1 MDTNIAEKVERY
13 NEVGQVV
20 RVTLR
25 WRGKI
30 YYLQMFFPGSKFPSR
45 GEVETQVKK
54 IYPDSVVMVHYASET
69 QPNQPLIRVTEE
81 RDEYGDPVGG
91 PKISKKEKEKNLKK
105 NEKDEDHTTTTAEG
119 KELKYG
125 NYGNYISGQTLE
137 KKKREKI
144 DPNKLPVANASY
156 EPEGETM
163 NEQMTD
169 KPNQPGSGVNK
180 TTGSNVGN
188 KIRSAL
194 KNAGK
199 NLNQQLKNIDDNPVK
214 GYSKVLQMN
223 GQEPEGEVIK
233 ENETENPTFVQF
245 MKRIDQLPEVTREAI
260 KNCGNDPAIAKAAL
274 EISGIDK

>member
-13 NEVGQVV
+13 NEIGQVV

-54 IYPDSVVMVHYASET
+54 IYPDAVVMVHYASET

-81 RDEYGDPVGG
+81 RDEYGDPVDG

-105 NEKDEDHTTTTAEG
+105 NEKDEDHTTTTNERR
-119 KELKYG
+119 ELKYG
-125 NYGNYISGQTLE
+125 NYGNYISGQTIE
-137 KKKREKI
+137 PTKKEYINPK
-144 DPNKLPVANASY
+144 KLPVANASY
-156 EPEGETM
+156 EPDGETIS
-163 NEQMTD
+163 EEEEE
-169 KPNQPGSGVNK
+169 KK
-180 TTGSNVGN
+180 
-188 KIRSAL
+188 
-194 KNAGK
+194 
-199 NLNQQLKNIDDNPVK
+199 
-214 GYSKVLQMN
+214 
-223 GQEPEGEVIK
+223 
-233 ENETENPTFVQF
+233 NPTFVQF

-274 EISGIDK
+274 DISGIDK

>member
-13 NEVGQVV
+13 NEIGQVV

-69 QPNQPLIRVTEE
+69 QPNQPLIRVAEE

-105 NEKDEDHTTTTAEG
+105 NEKDEDHTTTTTEG
-119 KELKYG
+119 TLKYG
-125 NYGNYISGQTLE
+125 NYGNYIDGQ
-137 KKKREKI
+137 KREKTKEPKMKKV
-144 DPNKLPVANASY
+144 DYTKLAAS
-156 EPEGETM
+156 
-163 NEQMTD
+163 NE
-169 KPNQPGSGVNK
+169 
-180 TTGSNVGN
+180 
-188 KIRSAL
+188 L
-194 KNAGK
+194 
-199 NLNQQLKNIDDNPVK
+199 
-214 GYSKVLQMN
+214 
-223 GQEPEGEVIK
+223 EGEVIK
-233 ENETENPTFVQF
+233 EEEEEKQNPTFVQF

>member
-13 NEVGQVV
+13 NEIGQVV

-54 IYPDSVVMVHYASET
+54 IYPDAVVMIHYASET

-105 NEKDEDHTTTTAEG
+105 NEKDEDHTTTTAEE
-119 KELKYG
+119 KQLKYG
-125 NYGNYISGQTLE
+125 NYGNYISGQTKE
-137 KKKREKI
+137 KTIKEKPI
-144 DPNKLPVANASY
+144 RKVDYTKLASS
-156 EPEGETM
+156 
-163 NEQMTD
+163 NE
-169 KPNQPGSGVNK
+169 
-180 TTGSNVGN
+180 
-188 KIRSAL
+188 L
-194 KNAGK
+194 
-199 NLNQQLKNIDDNPVK
+199 
-214 GYSKVLQMN
+214 
-223 GQEPEGEVIK
+223 EGEVIK
-233 ENETENPTFVQF
+233 EEEEEKQNPTFVQF
-245 MKRIDQLPEVTREAI
+245 MQRIEQLPEVTREAI

>member
-1 MDTNIAEKVERY
+1 MDTNITEKVERY

-54 IYPDSVVMVHYASET
+54 IYPDAVVMIHYASET
-69 QPNQPLIRVTEE
+69 QPNQPLIRVTE
-81 RDEYGDPVGG
+81 G
-91 PKISKKEKEKNLKK
+91 
-105 NEKDEDHTTTTAEG
+105 T
-119 KELKYG
+119 LKYG
-125 NYGNYISGQTLE
+125 NYGNYIDGQ
-137 KKKREKI
+137 KREKTKEEPMTRV
-144 DPNKLPVANASY
+144 DYTKLAASN
-156 EPEGETM
+156 ELEGKVLDE
-163 NEQMTD
+163 NLIKKIKEI
-169 KPNQPGSGVNK
+169 GSKIK
-180 TTGSNVGN
+180 TKLSGGME
-188 KIRSAL
+188 KR
-194 KNAGK
+194 
-199 NLNQQLKNIDDNPVK
+199 NQQIKDVNNNPVK
-214 GYSKVLQMN
+214 GYSQTLQMN

-233 ENETENPTFVQF
+233 EEEKENPTFVQF

>member
-13 NEVGQVV
+13 NEIGQVV

-54 IYPDSVVMVHYASET
+54 IYPDAVVMIHYASET

-105 NEKDEDHTTTTAEG
+105 NEKDEDHTTTTTEG
-119 KELKYG
+119 TLKYG
-125 NYGNYISGQTLE
+125 NYGNYIDGQ
-137 KKKREKI
+137 KREKTKEEKMKKV
-144 DPNKLPVANASY
+144 DYTKLAAS
-156 EPEGETM
+156 
-163 NEQMTD
+163 NE
-169 KPNQPGSGVNK
+169 
-180 TTGSNVGN
+180 
-188 KIRSAL
+188 L
-194 KNAGK
+194 
-199 NLNQQLKNIDDNPVK
+199 
-214 GYSKVLQMN
+214 
-223 GQEPEGEVIK
+223 EGEVIK
-233 ENETENPTFVQF
+233 EEEEKQNPTFVQF
-245 MKRIDQLPEVTREAI
+245 MQRIEQLPEVTRQAI
-260 KNCGNDPAIAKAAL
+260 KNCGDDPAIAKAAL

>member
-54 IYPDSVVMVHYASET
+54 IYPDAVVMVHYASET

-81 RDEYGDPVGG
+81 RDEYGDPVDG

-125 NYGNYISGQTLE
+125 NYGNYISGQKIDKTKEKPMKKVDYTKLAASNELE
-137 KKKREKI
+137 GKVLDENLIKKIKEIGSKIKSNLSKGMENKKK
-144 DPNKLPVANASY
+144 
-156 EPEGETM
+156 
-163 NEQMTD
+163 QMD
-169 KPNQPGSGVNK
+169 S
-180 TTGSNVGN
+180 
-188 KIRSAL
+188 I
-194 KNAGK
+194 
-199 NLNQQLKNIDDNPVK
+199 DNPVK
-214 GYSKVLQMN
+214 GTSQMMQMN

-233 ENETENPTFVQF
+233 EEETENPTFVQF

>member
-13 NEVGQVV
+13 NEIGQVV

-54 IYPDSVVMVHYASET
+54 IYPDAVVMIHYASET
-69 QPNQPLIRVTEE
+69 QPNQPLIRVAEE
-81 RDEYGDPVGG
+81 RDEYGDPVDG

-105 NEKDEDHTTTTAEG
+105 NEKDEDHTTTTTEG
-119 KELKYG
+119 RLRYG
-125 NYGNYISGQTLE
+125 NYGNYVDGQRKE
-137 KKKREKI
+137 PIKKEYINPK
-144 DPNKLPVANASY
+144 KLPVANASY
-156 EPEGETM
+156 EPDGETIS
-163 NEQMTD
+163 EEEEE
-169 KPNQPGSGVNK
+169 KK
-180 TTGSNVGN
+180 
-188 KIRSAL
+188 
-194 KNAGK
+194 
-199 NLNQQLKNIDDNPVK
+199 
-214 GYSKVLQMN
+214 
-223 GQEPEGEVIK
+223 
-233 ENETENPTFVQF
+233 NPTFVQF

>member
-13 NEVGQVV
+13 NEIGQVV

-54 IYPDSVVMVHYASET
+54 IYPDAVVMIHYASET

-125 NYGNYISGQTLE
+125 NYGNYISGQTKE
-137 KKKREKI
+137 KKIKEKPMRGV
-144 DPNKLPVANASY
+144 DYTKLAAS
-156 EPEGETM
+156 
-163 NEQMTD
+163 NE
-169 KPNQPGSGVNK
+169 
-180 TTGSNVGN
+180 
-188 KIRSAL
+188 L
-194 KNAGK
+194 
-199 NLNQQLKNIDDNPVK
+199 
-214 GYSKVLQMN
+214 
-223 GQEPEGEVIK
+223 EGEVIK
-233 ENETENPTFVQF
+233 EEEEEKQNPTFVQF
-245 MKRIDQLPEVTREAI
+245 MQRIEQLPEVTREAI

>member
-54 IYPDSVVMVHYASET
+54 IYPDAVVMIHYASET
-69 QPNQPLIRVTEE
+69 QPNQPLIRVTE
-81 RDEYGDPVGG
+81 
-91 PKISKKEKEKNLKK
+91 
-105 NEKDEDHTTTTAEG
+105 G
-119 KELKYG
+119 KLRYG
-125 NYGNYISGQTLE
+125 NYGNYVDGQKIEKTKETKMKKVDYTKLAASNELE
-137 KKKREKI
+137 GKVLDEGLIKKIKEIGSKIKSNLSKGMENKKK
-144 DPNKLPVANASY
+144 
-156 EPEGETM
+156 
-163 NEQMTD
+163 QMD
-169 KPNQPGSGVNK
+169 S
-180 TTGSNVGN
+180 
-188 KIRSAL
+188 I
-194 KNAGK
+194 
-199 NLNQQLKNIDDNPVK
+199 DNPVK
-214 GYSKVLQMN
+214 GTSQMMQMN
-223 GQEPEGEVIK
+223 SHEPEGEVIK
-233 ENETENPTFVQF
+233 EEEPENPTFVQF

>member
-54 IYPDSVVMVHYASET
+54 IYPDAVVMIHYASET
-69 QPNQPLIRVTEE
+69 QPNQPLIRV
-81 RDEYGDPVGG
+81 
-91 PKISKKEKEKNLKK
+91 
-105 NEKDEDHTTTTAEG
+105 AEG
-119 KELKYG
+119 TLKYG
-125 NYGNYISGQTLE
+125 NYGNYIDGQKKEKTKEEKMKKVDYTQLAASNELEGKVLDENLIKRIKEIGSKIKTKLTKGME
-137 KKKREKI
+137 KK
-144 DPNKLPVANASY
+144 
-156 EPEGETM
+156 
-163 NEQMTD
+163 
-169 KPNQPGSGVNK
+169 
-180 TTGSNVGN
+180 
-188 KIRSAL
+188 
-194 KNAGK
+194 
-199 NLNQQLKNIDDNPVK
+199 NQQIDNINNNPVK
-214 GYSKVLQMN
+214 GYSQTLQMN

-233 ENETENPTFVQF
+233 EEEKENPTFVQF

>member
-13 NEVGQVV
+13 NEIGQVV

-105 NEKDEDHTTTTAEG
+105 DEKDEDHTTTTNESAG
-119 KELKYG
+119 V
-125 NYGNYISGQTLE
+125 
-137 KKKREKI
+137 KR
-144 DPNKLPVANASY
+144 
-156 EPEGETM
+156 
-163 NEQMTD
+163 
-169 KPNQPGSGVNK
+169 
-180 TTGSNVGN
+180 
-188 KIRSAL
+188 
-194 KNAGK
+194 
-199 NLNQQLKNIDDNPVK
+199 
-214 GYSKVLQMN
+214 
-223 GQEPEGEVIK
+223 
-233 ENETENPTFVQF
+233 
-245 MKRIDQLPEVTREAI
+245 DQNMPYLSLI
-260 KNCGNDPAIAKAAL
+260 HI
-274 EISGIDK
+274 

>member
-54 IYPDSVVMVHYASET
+54 IYPDAVVMIHYASET
-69 QPNQPLIRVTEE
+69 QPNQPLIRVAEE

-105 NEKDEDHTTTTAEG
+105 NEKDEDHTTTTTEG
-119 KELKYG
+119 TLKYG
-125 NYGNYISGQTLE
+125 NYGNYISGQKKDKTIKE
-137 KKKREKI
+137 KPMKRV
-144 DPNKLPVANASY
+144 DYTKLAAS
-156 EPEGETM
+156 
-163 NEQMTD
+163 NE
-169 KPNQPGSGVNK
+169 
-180 TTGSNVGN
+180 
-188 KIRSAL
+188 L
-194 KNAGK
+194 
-199 NLNQQLKNIDDNPVK
+199 
-214 GYSKVLQMN
+214 
-223 GQEPEGEVIK
+223 EGEVIK
-233 ENETENPTFVQF
+233 EEEESQNPTFVQF

>member
-25 WRGKI
+25 WRGKV

-54 IYPDSVVMVHYASET
+54 IYPDAVVMIHYASET
-69 QPNQPLIRVTEE
+69 QPNQPLIRVAEDVE

-105 NEKDEDHTTTTAEG
+105 NEKDEDHTTTTTEG
-119 KELKYG
+119 TLKYG
-125 NYGNYISGQTLE
+125 NYGNYISGQKKDKTIKE
-137 KKKREKI
+137 KPMKRV
-144 DPNKLPVANASY
+144 DYTKLAAS
-156 EPEGETM
+156 
-163 NEQMTD
+163 NE
-169 KPNQPGSGVNK
+169 
-180 TTGSNVGN
+180 
-188 KIRSAL
+188 L
-194 KNAGK
+194 
-199 NLNQQLKNIDDNPVK
+199 
-214 GYSKVLQMN
+214 
-223 GQEPEGEVIK
+223 EGEVIK
-233 ENETENPTFVQF
+233 EEEESQNPTFVQF

>member
-25 WRGKI
+25 WRGKV

-54 IYPDSVVMVHYASET
+54 IYPDAVVMIHYASET
-69 QPNQPLIRVTEE
+69 QPNQPLIRVAEE

-105 NEKDEDHTTTTAEG
+105 NEKDEDHTTTTTEG
-119 KELKYG
+119 TLKYG
-125 NYGNYISGQTLE
+125 NYGNYISGQKKDKTIKE
-137 KKKREKI
+137 KPMKRV
-144 DPNKLPVANASY
+144 DYTKLAAS
-156 EPEGETM
+156 
-163 NEQMTD
+163 NE
-169 KPNQPGSGVNK
+169 
-180 TTGSNVGN
+180 
-188 KIRSAL
+188 L
-194 KNAGK
+194 
-199 NLNQQLKNIDDNPVK
+199 
-214 GYSKVLQMN
+214 
-223 GQEPEGEVIK
+223 EGEVIK
-233 ENETENPTFVQF
+233 EEEESQNPTFVQF

>member
-1 MDTNIAEKVERY
+1 MDTNITEKVERY
-13 NEVGQVV
+13 NEIGQVV

-54 IYPDSVVMVHYASET
+54 IYPDAVVMIHYASET

-105 NEKDEDHTTTTAEG
+105 NEKDEDHTTTTTEG
-119 KELKYG
+119 TLKYG
-125 NYGNYISGQTLE
+125 NYGNYIDGQKRDKTKE
-137 KKKREKI
+137 IKMKKV
-144 DPNKLPVANASY
+144 DYTKLAAS
-156 EPEGETM
+156 
-163 NEQMTD
+163 NE
-169 KPNQPGSGVNK
+169 
-180 TTGSNVGN
+180 
-188 KIRSAL
+188 L
-194 KNAGK
+194 
-199 NLNQQLKNIDDNPVK
+199 
-214 GYSKVLQMN
+214 
-223 GQEPEGEVIK
+223 EGEVIK
-233 ENETENPTFVQF
+233 EEEEKQNPTFVQF
-245 MKRIDQLPEVTREAI
+245 MQRIEQLPEVTREAI

>member
-13 NEVGQVV
+13 NEIGQVV

-25 WRGKI
+25 WRGKV

-54 IYPDSVVMVHYASET
+54 IYPDAVVMVHYASET

-81 RDEYGDPVGG
+81 RDEYGDPVDG

-105 NEKDEDHTTTTAEG
+105 NEKDEDHTTTTTEG
-119 KELKYG
+119 TLKYG
-125 NYGNYISGQTLE
+125 NYGNYISGQKKDKTIKE
-137 KKKREKI
+137 KPMKKV
-144 DPNKLPVANASY
+144 DYTKLAAS
-156 EPEGETM
+156 
-163 NEQMTD
+163 NE
-169 KPNQPGSGVNK
+169 
-180 TTGSNVGN
+180 
-188 KIRSAL
+188 L
-194 KNAGK
+194 
-199 NLNQQLKNIDDNPVK
+199 
-214 GYSKVLQMN
+214 
-223 GQEPEGEVIK
+223 EGEVIK
-233 ENETENPTFVQF
+233 EEEEEKQNPTFVQF